1 MSSTSSHHC
10 RRSRNHRVRRL
21 KQEHLPELWR
31 DTDVVFTST
40 VGTPLDSSNFTYHT
54 FQPLLKRVGRPK
66 IRFDDL
72 RHTCAT
78 LLLGQNVNP
87 KIGQEVLGYANIST
101 TVRKYKTASA
111 AVSRPANRQRHATA
125 RDGQRLSAPDKTP

>member
-10 RRSRNHRVRRL
+10 RRSGDHRVRRL

-54 FQPLLKRVGRPK
+54 FQPLLKRVGLLK

-101 TVRKYKTASA
+101 TIRKYKTASA
-111 AVSRPANRQRHATA
+111 AVSRSANRQRHATA
-125 RDGQRLSAPDKTP
+125 RVGQRLSAPDKTP

>member
-10 RRSRNHRVRRL
+10 RRSRDHRVRRL

-54 FQPLLKRVGRPK
+54 FQPLLKRVGLLK

-72 RHTCAT
+72 RHTYAT

-101 TVRKYKTASA
+101 MIRKYKTASA
-111 AVSRPANRQRHATA
+111 AVSRSANRQRHATA
-125 RDGQRLSAPDKTP
+125 RVGQRLSAPDKTP